1 MSARRVVVADN
12 DPEALD
18 LVCIDLDLEGH
29 DIVGRAT
36 DGETA
41 VELCRELNPD
51 VLVVDYRMPPGP
63 NGAEVAR
70 RVRKELPAVT
80 VVVFTNYD
88 NADVARA
95 VRRAGAHLVRKGELN
110 DLRRAVAD

>member
-41 VELCRELNPD
+41 VEIMVKHVSQLVEPPRLRNRNVEITD
-51 VLVVDYRMPPGP
+51 EAERVVLK
-63 NGAEVAR
+63 ALHKWLA
-70 RVRKELPAVT
+70 
-80 VVVFTNYD
+80 
-88 NADVARA
+88 
-95 VRRAGAHLVRKGELN
+95 
-110 DLRRAVAD
+110 